1 MPDQRAV
8 LRITNK
14 EYSANV
20 ASREIGAHI
29 EFAWISRRRD
39 DFRLSEK
46 PQFIAEFRG
55 APPANLPD
63 RACRLFSAFEF
74 N

>member
-20 ASREIGAHI
+20 VTREIGAHI

-39 DFRLSEK
+39 NFRLSEK
-46 PQFIAEFRG
+46 PQFIAQFRG
-55 APPANLPD
+55 AAPTNLLD
-63 RACRLFSAFEF
+63 RARRLFSAFKF